1 MAQTQVQFTSV
12 QVLQA
17 AKRAEAE
24 GKMDYALQFYRHL
37 VEQHGNTPEA
47 QEAREGLF
55 RIAEWRWGEARVTHG
70 RDGGGES
77 ASAQSG
83 DAAPASEHGHNQRS
97 ERAQTPP
104 APPPVRQHGHNNRA
118 NPAND
123 TSADF
128 RSEAA
133 AATLP
138 QIVSRRRNEAE
149 GEVDYFEER
158 FRLARIV
165 AHTLSAVGWMMI
177 AAGVVGFV
185 GGVADLVAELAMPAL
200 LGLPIGV
207 LVGVPTAV
215 FGLCFVVAGQI
226 AVAIFDSTNAA
237 LETAAMERAPKGY

>member
-55 RIAEWRWGEARVTHG
+55 RIAEWRWGEARVTRG
-70 RDGGGES
+70 RDADGEG
-77 ASAQSG
+77 ANAG
-83 DAAPASEHGHNQRS
+83 ADDAVNANERARNDMTA
-97 ERAQTPP
+97 RAQTPP
-104 APPPVRQHGHNNRA
+104 APPPVRQTGHNNRA

-128 RSEAA
+128 RSEAS

-165 AHTLSAVGWMMI
+165 AHVLSAVGWMMI
-177 AAGVVGFV
+177 AAGVVGIV
-185 GGVADLVAELAMPAL
+185 AGAADLVAELAMPV
-200 LGLPIGV
+200 LPGVPVGV
-207 LVGVPTAV
+207 LAGVPAVV
-215 FGLCFVVAGQI
+215 FGLCIVVAGQI
-226 AVAIFDSTNAA
+226 AVAIFDRTNAA
-237 LETAAMERAPKGY
+237 LETAAMDRAPKGY

>member
-37 VEQHGNTPEA
+37 AEQHGSTPEA

-55 RIAEWRWGEARVTHG
+55 RIAEWRWGEARVTRG
-70 RDGGGES
+70 RDSEGEGADDS
-77 ASAQSG
+77 AD
-83 DAAPASEHGHNQRS
+83 DAAVVTSNDGAGAEASVQT
-97 ERAQTPP
+97 QTPP
-104 APPPVRQHGHNNRA
+104 PLVRPSGYN

-128 RSEAA
+128 RSAA
-133 AATLP
+133 STATLP
-138 QIVSRRRNEAE
+138 QIVSRRRNDAE

-158 FRLARIV
+158 FRIARIA

-177 AAGVVGFV
+177 AAGIVGTV
-185 GGVADLVAELAMPAL
+185 AGAADLVAELALPVL

-207 LVGVPTAV
+207 LAGVPTAV

-226 AVAIFDSTNAA
+226 AVAIFENTNAT
-237 LETAAMERAPKGY
+237 LEAAAMERAPKGY

>member
-70 RDGGGES
+70 RDTDGERTG
-77 ASAQSG
+77 AVAA
-83 DAAPASEHGHNQRS
+83 DAEHADEHGRGLRTD
-97 ERAQTPP
+97 RAQTPP
-104 APPPVRQHGHNNRA
+104 APPPVRQHGHNSRT

-128 RSEAA
+128 RSETST
-133 AATLP
+133 ATLP
-138 QIVSRRRNEAE
+138 QIVSRHRNEAE
-149 GEVDYFEER
+149 GGVDYFEER
-158 FRLARIV
+158 FRIARIA
-165 AHTLSAVGWMMI
+165 AHALSVVGWMMI
-177 AAGVVGFV
+177 AAGVVGIV
-185 GGVADLVAELAMPAL
+185 GGAADLIAELAMPAL
-200 LGLPIGV
+200 LGLPLGV
-207 LVGVPTAV
+207 LVGAPTAV